1 VDKSTPPSAASE
13 DSSDAATLSD
23 HVYRKLLAAIVR
35 GDIAAG
41 SKISEPE
48 LARAYGISRG
58 PLREALHRLEGQRL
72 LARIPHVG
80 ARVAALGLAELR
92 ELYQIRETLEGL
104 ACRLAAARM
113 TADEVAA
120 LRAVLQAHERDAGFQ
135 AGRAYY
141 PQEGDDDFHYR
152 LVQASGNRLLFRM
165 LCDELYQL
173 ARMYRIQYSDTPE
186 RPRQSYAEHYRILDA
201 IAAGDGELAELLM
214 RRHIRASR
222 LNIEARMGH
231 KPGHKPAAKS
241 ETQPI

>member
-1 VDKSTPPSAASE
+1 MSLLAKTAPS
-13 DSSDAATLSD
+13 TLSD
-23 HVYRKLLAAIVR
+23 HAYRQLLTAIVQ
-35 GDIAAG
+35 GEMAAG

-72 LARIPHVG
+72 IVRVPHVG
-80 ARVAALGLAELR
+80 ARVTALGVDELR
-92 ELYQIRETLEGL
+92 DLYDIRESLEGL
-104 ACRLAAARM
+104 ACRLAALRM
-113 TADEVAA
+113 TADDVAA

-152 LVQASGNRLLFRM
+152 IVQASGNRLLFRM

-173 ARMYRIQYSDTPE
+173 ARMYRIQFSDTPE

-214 RRHIRASR
+214 RRHICASR
-222 LNIEARMGH
+222 LNIEARMEH
-231 KPGHKPAAKS
+231 KPERQPAASAK
-241 ETQPI
+241 